1 MNRNTRKEIEELA
14 RIFADLDD
22 PQLIKDFLVCMLTPK
37 EIDEIARRW
46 SLVKMLDRGDSQR
59 EIARKLGMSLCKI
72 TRGSKELKKRGSA
85 FKRVLERYIYSQS
98 KTETETQNK

>member
-1 MNRNTRKEIEELA
+1 MYRNTRKEIEQLA

-22 PQLIKDFLVCMLTPK
+22 PKLIKDFLVCMLTPK

-85 FKRVLERYIYSQS
+85 FKRVLEQYIHNQS
-98 KTETETQNK
+98 KSETQTQNK